1 MKNATLGF
9 VVGLLVLSASVCGA
23 TEAPVSE
30 QTAECIGCHATLH
43 PGIVADWKKSRHA
56 QITTRQAMA
65 VDGLARKVSSP
76 KVAEEYQDVVV
87 GCAECHTMRPDAH
100 DGTVEHNGHRIH
112 IVVSPDDCKTC
123 HAEEV
128 EQYGKNLMSHA
139 YANLANNS
147 LYNVLEHSILG
158 QSTHKDGKLLKSP
171 AADATREEACY
182 YCHGTKL
189 AVTGYEVRNT
199 EMAGELTFPVIKGW
213 PNQGVGRINLD
224 GSLGSCSACH
234 TRHDFS
240 IEMARKPYTCKECHV
255 GPDVPIYKVYE
266 SSKHGNI
273 FSAMNKSWDF
283 TAVPWTVGK
292 DFTAPV
298 CATCHV
304 SLLVDTDGEVIAKRT
319 HQMSDRIPWRLFGLI
334 YAHPH
339 PSSPDTTVIRNKDG
353 VPLPSDFGGGFA
365 TDFLINK
372 DEQELRKNTMQK
384 VCRSCHGIAWVDG
397 HWSRLEATIRQT
409 NHETRAATAIMQ
421 EIWTLGLADGANP
434 FDEFIERKWADSW
447 LFYANSIRFSSAMS
461 GGGDYSVF
469 ANGSY
474 QHSTAL
480 MEMEDWLSQRQQLL
494 LEAKGKKAKAGK

>member
-1 MKNATLGF
+1 MNKIILPL
-9 VVGLLVLSASVCGA
+9 VVGVLVLQAFVSVA
-23 TEAPVSE
+23 AEAPVSA
-30 QTAECIGCHATLH
+30 QTEECLDCHAMLH

-56 QITTRQAMA
+56 QVTTRTAMA
-65 VDGLARKVSSP
+65 VEGLARKVSSAT
-76 KVAEEYQDVVV
+76 VAEEYQDVVV

-100 DGTVEHNGHRIH
+100 QGTVEHNGHRIH

-139 YANLANNS
+139 YANLADNA

-158 QSTHKDGKLLKSP
+158 QSTHKDGKLLKTP
-171 AADATREEACY
+171 ASDAAKEEACY

-189 AVTGYEVRNT
+189 EVTGYEVRDT
-199 EMAGELTFPVIKGW
+199 DMAGELTFPVIKGW

-224 GSLGSCSACH
+224 GSRGSCSACH
-234 TRHDFS
+234 TRHAFS
-240 IEMARKPYTCKECHV
+240 MEMARKPYTCKECHV
-255 GPDVPIYKVYE
+255 GPDVPVYKVYE
-266 SSKHGNI
+266 NSKHGNI

-304 SLLVDTDGEVIAKRT
+304 SLLVNTEGEVVAKRS

-353 VPLPSDFGGGFA
+353 APLPSDFAGNFA
-365 TDFLINK
+365 TDFLINGE
-372 DEQELRKNTMQK
+372 EQELRKNTMQG
-384 VCRSCHGIAWVDG
+384 VCRSCHGTAWVDG
-397 HWSRLEATIRQT
+397 HWARLEATIQQT
-409 NHETRAATAIMQ
+409 NNETRAATSIMQ
-421 EIWTLGLADGANP
+421 EIWALGLADGANP
-434 FDEFIERKWADSW
+434 FDEFIERKWMDSW
-447 LFYANSIRFSSAMS
+447 LFYANTIRFSSAMG
-461 GGGDYSVF
+461 GGGDYTVF
-469 ANGSY
+469 ANGGY
-474 QHSTAL
+474 QHSSAL
-480 MEMEDWLSQRQQLL
+480 QELNDWLSLRKQIVKPASG
-494 LEAKGKKAKAGK
+494 AKK